1 MYSSCFHFLPSF
13 YSLFCAAFRYHKI
26 NRELQEVKKK
36 VSKTEAEIIERDKKI
51 KEIENQSE
59 EE

>member
-13 YSLFCAAFRYHKI
+13 YSSFCAAFRYHKI
-26 NRELQEVKKK
+26 NRELQTAKKK
-36 VSKTEAEIIERDKKI
+36 VSKTEAEIMERDKKI
-51 KEIENQSE
+51 KQIENQSE